1 MVWDSE
7 LLRVDSV
14 FTVARGRLFDLNP
27 RDVPT
32 TIQVYEGQ
40 SGKEEEVEVR
50 DTGAFHVPAEYLPA
64 LTDFCT
70 AISAKIDAVMAGA
83 THERRILSQRA
94 RRLERAA
101 RHLLAAYQRTYND
114 DGVWDV
120 EADELRLDY
129 VIALEALL
137 ISPNDTGGRITAN
150 ILSRAAALFLT
161 RGQQEEAK
169 GIVRRAYKARSIYV
183 HGDVIKDQ
191 TEEEKLKELRNLRLL
206 TLQVILRWLILTPSD
221 TEDLAPLL
229 DAAVQSTGRENHIS
243 RPLRAFFTTTPPRN
257 RPADVTA
264 T

>member
-1 MVWDSE
+1 EPGLPLQRWAST
-7 LLRVDSV
+7 RS
-14 FTVARGRLFDLNP
+14 GRNVITQRPL
-27 RDVPT
+27 
-32 TIQVYEGQ
+32 
-40 SGKEEEVEVR
+40 
-50 DTGAFHVPAEYLPA
+50 
-64 LTDFCT
+64 
-70 AISAKIDAVMAGA
+70 GA
-83 THERRILSQRA
+83 THERRILSRRA

-161 RGQQEEAK
+161 RDHQEEAK

-191 TEEEKLKELRNLRLL
+191 TEEEELKELRNLRLL
-206 TLQVILRWLILTPSD
+206 TLQVILRAISQTRRLLHDIGHAIDPAETQLATLDDLTAHLGIL
-221 TEDLAPLL
+221 
-229 DAAVQSTGRENHIS
+229 
-243 RPLRAFFTTTPPRN
+243 RPEIK
-257 RPADVTA
+257 TA
-264 T
+264 SY